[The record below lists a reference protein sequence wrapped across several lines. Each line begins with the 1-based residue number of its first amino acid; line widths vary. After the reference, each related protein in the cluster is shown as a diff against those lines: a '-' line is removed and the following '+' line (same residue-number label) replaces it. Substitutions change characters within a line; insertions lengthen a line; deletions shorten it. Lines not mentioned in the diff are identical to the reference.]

1 MQKIRIMCY
10 GDSNTWGAIV
20 PGYINPFDRS
30 ERRYTKL
37 LQKYFGRKAE
47 VIEEGFIART
57 ADSDDIRAPKGN
69 RNGSITF
76 VQYVCS
82 HDPLDYVVIMLG
94 TNDMK
99 EEFKKSPEDVIRA
112 LKKKYIEFMR
122 NDLKEVLTTMPK
134 VVIIAPPVIE
144 ELGGKYVGAREKSLR
159 FRLVYEQFAKENN
172 CLFVDNVGVTVGPD
186 GVHMNANGHRV
197 LAKKLYEVIKQDV
210 KGTKKGKQ

>member
-1 MQKIRIMCY
+1 MTKIRIMCY

-20 PGYINPFDRS
+20 PGEMNPFDRN

-37 LQKYFGRKAE
+37 LQKYLGRKAE

-69 RNGSITF
+69 RNGSLTF
-76 VQYVCS
+76 VQYLCS

-99 EEFKKSPEDVIRA
+99 EQFGKFPEDVVSA
-112 LKKKYIEFMR
+112 LKKKYVEFMR
-122 NDLKEVLTTMPK
+122 KDLKDVLTIMPK

-144 ELGGKYVGAREKSLR
+144 GLGGNYVGAREKSLR
-159 FRLVYEQFAKENN
+159 FSVVYEQFAKENN

-186 GVHMNANGHRV
+186 GVHMDTNGHKV
-197 LAKKLYEVIKQDV
+197 LAQKLCKVIKEDIR
-210 KGTKKGKQ
+210 K